1 MLNEI
6 PKKNQ
11 SRIIIAHLNINS
23 IRSKFEI
30 LKKVIGN
37 KIDILLISE
46 TSLDGTF
53 LLSQCILEGFTP
65 PYRLNR
71 TEHGGSLML
80 FIREDILPNCY
91 LM

>member
-1 MLNEI
+1 MFHKSSEWNFLWREAKNDVLNEI

-30 LKKVIGN
+30 LKEVIGN

-46 TSLDGTF
+46 TKFRRHVPFESVYFRRIYST
-53 LLSQCILEGFTP
+53 I
-65 PYRLNR
+65 
-71 TEHGGSLML
+71 
-80 FIREDILPNCY
+80 
-91 LM
+91 